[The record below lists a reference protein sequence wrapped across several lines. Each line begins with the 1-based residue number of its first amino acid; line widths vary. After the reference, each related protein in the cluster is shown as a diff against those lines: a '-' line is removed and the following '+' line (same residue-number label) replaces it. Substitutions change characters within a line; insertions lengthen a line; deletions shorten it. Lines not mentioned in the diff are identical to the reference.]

1 MRTVQL
7 NIMIAAPVER
17 CFRLA
22 LSAELA
28 RDAMDGWKRER
39 ESEEKLVLAVGGVL
53 RWGAQ
58 RRVRSMGEFTETIS
72 EVRGRSLVRRSFSGP
87 RFAWGEG
94 QQHFASMN
102 QGTWIHEEYRF
113 SAPRGLWFRFR
124 ERRLERA
131 VTLMARER
139 GFFLKSVAEG
149 SGWTHYLTEDGS
161 SGKRGT

>member
-39 ESEEKLVLAVGGVL
+39 ESEEKQTLTAGGVL

-58 RRVRSMGEFTETIS
+58 RRIRSMGEFTETVN
-72 EVRGRSLVRRSFSGP
+72 EVRGQSLVRRSFSGP

-94 QQHFASMN
+94 QQNFASMD

-113 SAPRGLWFRFR
+113 SARRGLWFRLR

-131 VTLMARER
+131 MTLMARER

-149 SGWTHYLTEDGS
+149 SGWTHYLTEDRNPVKPGA
-161 SGKRGT
+161 